1 MSRTILS
8 QGKNKFLALF
18 RDLGYYK
25 ILKTNK
31 KEKYAI

>member
-8 QGKNKFLALF
+8 QGKNKHVDRSRA
-18 RDLGYYK
+18 LGYHG

-31 KEKYAI
+31 KEK